1 MARPFVQDRGAPR
14 HAHQPALV
22 RGDLPGVPRSGERSP
37 RRLAAG
43 VARQGVRGAPIDRC
57 CGRRGRR
64 RVLVSVGV
72 QRLRDEPDR
81 IRDGAIRKGEDPAL
95 VDRALEVD
103 AERRRLLGESEG
115 LKAERNDASRRI
127 GEAIKGGAA
136 ADGPEVAELRA
147 ASTAAGDRIK
157 DLDARLAET
166 ETTLDDLLLR
176 IPNPPDLDIPV
187 GGEEANVT
195 IRVWGEQLPREQ
207 PLDGE
212 VGADAPTGGA
222 TWTRKPHWE
231 LGDALGIID
240 NVRGAK
246 ITGSGFPVYKGAGSA
261 LQRGLI
267 NWFLDVHTRENGMTE
282 VWPPAVV
289 NTASA
294 TGTGQIPDK
303 EDQMYVVTRDELYLV
318 PTAEVPVTNLHRDE
332 ILEADQLPIR
342 YAAYSPCFRR
352 EAGAAGKDTRG
363 ILRVHQF
370 DKVEMVFF
378 EKPEASN
385 DALEWLTERAEILL
399 QRLGLPYRVLLMAT
413 KEMGFVQAKKYD
425 IEVWSPG
432 VEKWLEVSSCSNFR
446 DYQARRM
453 AIRYRP
459 EPGGKPEL
467 VHTLNGSGL
476 ALARVYAAILETYQQ
491 PDGSVEVPAVL
502 RARMGIDRI
511 EPPAR

>member
-1 MARPFVQDRGAPR
+1 
-14 HAHQPALV
+14 
-22 RGDLPGVPRSGERSP
+22 
-37 RRLAAG
+37 
-43 VARQGVRGAPIDRC
+43 
-57 CGRRGRR
+57 
-64 RVLVSVGV
+64 VSVGV

-81 IRDGAIRKGEDPAL
+81 IRDGAVRKGEDPAL
-95 VDRALEVD
+95 VDRALEID
-103 AERRRLLGESEG
+103 AERRRLLGESET
-115 LKAERNDASRRI
+115 LKAGRNDASKRI

-136 ADGPEVAELRA
+136 PDGPEVADLRS
-147 ASTAAGDRIK
+147 ASTSAGERIK
-157 DLDARLAET
+157 DLDAQLAAAEA
-166 ETTLDDLLLR
+166 TLEDLLLR

-207 PLDGE
+207 PVDGE
-212 VGADAPTGGA
+212 VGADAPAGGA

-231 LGDALGIID
+231 LGEALDIID
-240 NVRGAK
+240 NARGAK

-332 ILEADQLPIR
+332 ILEAAELPIH
-342 YAAYSPCFRR
+342 YAAYTPCFRR

-370 DKVEMVFF
+370 DKVEMVLF
-378 EKPEASN
+378 ERPEDSAA
-385 DALEWLTERAEILL
+385 ALEWMTGRAEDLL
-399 QRLGLPYRVLLMAT
+399 QRLGLAYRVLLMST
-413 KEMGFVQAKKYD
+413 REMGFTQMRKYD
-425 IEVWSPG
+425 LEVWAPG
-432 VEKWLEVSSCSNFR
+432 VERWLEVSSCSNFG
-446 DYQARRM
+446 DFQARRM
-453 AIRYRP
+453 AVRYRP
-459 EPGGKPEL
+459 EPGAKPEL

-476 ALARVYAAILETYQQ
+476 ALARTVAALLETYQR
-491 PDGSVEVPAVL
+491 PDGTIEIPEVL
-502 RARMGIDRI
+502 RGYLGRATID
-511 EPPAR
+511 